1 MKTKNTRENEV
12 YKKVGRKYVPLGY
25 QWEGFPADGIWLVQ
39 NGKKNMACLIGL
51 KEDVP
56 IHALEYRQYK
66 EELCREMMK
75 HSNNLSWM
83 DLARLCCDFFA
94 RKVDTKTT
102 A

>member
-12 YKKVGRKYVPLGY
+12 YKKVGRRYIPMGY
-25 QWEGFPADGIWLVQ
+25 MWEGFPADGIWLVQ
-39 NGKKNMACLIGL
+39 NGRQNMVCLIGL

-56 IHALEYRQYK
+56 IHAMAYRKYEQ
-66 EELCREMMK
+66 ELCKYLMEK
-75 HSNNLSWM
+75 CDHISWM
-83 DLARLCCDFFA
+83 DVARLCCDFFA